1 MRRGSLRIGARGLDA
16 KNGGEIFAAI
26 TYAERCRKVQI
37 WLLSGPARSGGF
49 SDEAICAGLDGA
61 ANLKI
66 AASSGG
72 RANRPDQKLST
83 VAPKKAKPPQA
94 HHSQPSYAAY
104 LRHQRCLPPPPTLL
118 TPATSVADFSHKG
131 HKGTQSFS
139 CLSWLATNQKLPTN
153 DCGLLVSPTKP
164 MGHLQN
170 SYRRKNNPY
179 RGRFQPWPSAKSM
192 YRCQSILVMS

>member
-37 WLLSGPARSGGF
+37 WSRFAPQPNGDF

-72 RANRPDQKLST
+72 RANRPYQNEHRAPPCGHFVRAAHGFPSKHSFFGASPRKKPSLYKHST
-83 VAPKKAKPPQA
+83 
-94 HHSQPSYAAY
+94 HS
-104 LRHQRCLPPPPTLL
+104 PPTLPTSVSSADHLPHLRCRPPSPALL

-131 HKGTQSFS
+131 TQSFS
-139 CLSWLATNQKLPTN
+139 CLRLVVSVTLRPLRSLRLKKVNSRSRTME
-153 DCGLLVSPTKP
+153 DC
-164 MGHLQN
+164 
-170 SYRRKNNPY
+170 
-179 RGRFQPWPSAKSM
+179 F
-192 YRCQSILVMS
+192 

>member
-72 RANRPDQKLST
+72 RANRPYQKLST
-83 VAPKKAKPPQA
+83 IAPKKAKPLQA
-94 HHSQPSYAAY
+94 QQHSQPT
-104 LRHQRCLPPPPTLL
+104 CLTDHPSPALL
-118 TPATSVADFSHKG
+118 TRTRKSSISKAEHRAPPCG
-131 HKGTQSFS
+131 HFVRAAHGFPSKHSFFG
-139 CLSWLATNQKLPTN
+139 A
-153 DCGLLVSPTKP
+153 SP
-164 MGHLQN
+164 
-170 SYRRKNNPY
+170 RRK
-179 RGRFQPWPSAKSM
+179 PSLYKHNTHSPPA
-192 YRCQSILVMS
+192 

>member
-1 MRRGSLRIGARGLDA
+1 LDA

-37 WLLSGPARSGGF
+37 WSRFAPQPNGGF

-72 RANRPDQKLST
+72 RANRPYQKLST

-94 HHSQPSYAAY
+94 QHSQPSYLAY
-104 LRHQRCLPPPPTLL
+104 LRHQRFLPPPPTLL
-118 TPATSVADFSHKG
+118 TPVVSVADFSHKG
-131 HKGTQSFS
+131 HKVFR
-139 CLSWLATNQKLPTN
+139 
-153 DCGLLVSPTKP
+153 VF
-164 MGHLQN
+164 
-170 SYRRKNNPY
+170 
-179 RGRFQPWPSAKSM
+179 RG
-192 YRCQSILVMS
+192 

>member
-1 MRRGSLRIGARGLDA
+1 MTRPTRRKQDNEANAQNEVTRIDEAVLRRGSLRIGARGLDA

-72 RANRPDQKLST
+72 RANRPYQKLST
-83 VAPKKAKPPQA
+83 VA
-94 HHSQPSYAAY
+94 
-104 LRHQRCLPPPPTLL
+104 
-118 TPATSVADFSHKG
+118 ATSA
-131 HKGTQSFS
+131 
-139 CLSWLATNQKLPTN
+139 A
-153 DCGLLVSPTKP
+153 
-164 MGHLQN
+164 
-170 SYRRKNNPY
+170 R
-179 RGRFQPWPSAKSM
+179 
-192 YRCQSILVMS
+192 